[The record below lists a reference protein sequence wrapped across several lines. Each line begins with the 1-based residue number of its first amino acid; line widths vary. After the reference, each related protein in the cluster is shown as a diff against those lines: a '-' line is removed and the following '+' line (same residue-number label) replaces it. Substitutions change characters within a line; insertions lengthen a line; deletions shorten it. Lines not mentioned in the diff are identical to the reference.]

1 MVSKSITKRNI
12 INNPNPYIE
21 MCQHLILA
29 YMRIFLNTGGYHRYQ
44 LVIFQKKHRLIH
56 REFPVIR
63 FLGGSIL
70 Y

>member
-1 MVSKSITKRNI
+1 
-12 INNPNPYIE
+12 
-21 MCQHLILA
+21 
-29 YMRIFLNTGGYHRYQ
+29 MRIFLNTGGYHRYQ